1 MNRPADDMEK
11 TMAGQTFALNDR
23 ELEQIAGGRY
33 VGPTFV
39 YVIQEGD
46 TLPILAQRF
55 GTTVRVLREL
65 NSLTDPGRF
74 RPGTR
79 LLIPQR

>member
-1 MNRPADDMEK
+1 
-11 TMAGQTFALNDR
+11 MAEQLISINDR
-23 ELEQIAGGRY
+23 ELSRVAGGRY

-39 YVIQEGD
+39 YLIQEGD
-46 TLPILAQRF
+46 SLPLLAQRF

-65 NSLTDPGRF
+65 NDLQDPSRV

>member
-1 MNRPADDMEK
+1 
-11 TMAGQTFALNDR
+11 MAQQLFAINDQ
-23 ELEQIAGGRY
+23 ELTRVAGGRY

-39 YVIQEGD
+39 YLLQEGD
-46 TLPILAQRF
+46 SLPLLAQRF

-74 RPGTR
+74 RPGVR

>member
-1 MNRPADDMEK
+1 MP
-11 TMAGQTFALNDR
+11 QQIFAVDDR
-23 ELEQIAGGRY
+23 ELTQVAGGRY

-39 YVIQEGD
+39 YIVQEGES
-46 TLPILAQRF
+46 LPLLAQRF

-65 NSLTDPGRF
+65 NSLQNPEHFKPGV
-74 RPGTR
+74 R

>member
-1 MNRPADDMEK
+1 MAQPLFAVDDK
-11 TMAGQTFALNDR
+11 
-23 ELEQIAGGRY
+23 ELTRVAGGRY

-39 YVIQEGD
+39 YIAQEGD
-46 TLPILAQRF
+46 TLPLLAQRF

-65 NSLTDPGRF
+65 NSLQKPESF
-74 RPGTR
+74 RPGVR

>member
-1 MNRPADDMEK
+1 MSDQI
-11 TMAGQTFALNDR
+11 TALDER
-23 ELEQIAGGRY
+23 ELAQAVGGRFL
-33 VGPTFV
+33 GPTFV
-39 YVIQEGD
+39 YVLQEGD
-46 TLPILAQRF
+46 SLSLLAQRF

-65 NSLTDPGRF
+65 NEISDLNAI

>member
-1 MNRPADDMEK
+1 MAQQVFAVDEK
-11 TMAGQTFALNDR
+11 
-23 ELEQIAGGRY
+23 ELERVAGGRY

-39 YVIQEGD
+39 YLVQEGD
-46 TLPILAQRF
+46 TLPQLAQRF

-65 NSLTDPGRF
+65 NSLQKPESFQPGV
-74 RPGTR
+74 R

>member
-1 MNRPADDMEK
+1 
-11 TMAGQTFALNDR
+11 MALGISAVDDR
-23 ELEQIAGGRY
+23 ELERVAGGRY

-39 YVIQEGD
+39 YIVQEGD
-46 TLPILAQRF
+46 TLPLLAQRF

-65 NSLTDPGRF
+65 NGLQNPENFKPGI
-74 RPGTR
+74 R

>member
-1 MNRPADDMEK
+1 MAQQLFAMND
-11 TMAGQTFALNDR
+11 Q
-23 ELEQIAGGRY
+23 ELTRVAGGRY

-39 YVIQEGD
+39 YLLQEGD
-46 TLPILAQRF
+46 SLPLLAQRF

-65 NSLTDPGRF
+65 NDLQDPSRVK
-74 RPGTR
+74 PGTR

>member
-1 MNRPADDMEK
+1 
-11 TMAGQTFALNDR
+11 MANQAFALSDR
-23 ELEQIAGGRY
+23 ELEQAAGGRY

-39 YVIQEGD
+39 YVIQEGG
-46 TLPILAQRF
+46 TLPLLAQPF
-55 GTTVRVLREL
+55 GPTRRLLGEL

-74 RPGTR
+74 RPGVR

>member
-1 MNRPADDMEK
+1 MSDQI
-11 TMAGQTFALNDR
+11 TALDER
-23 ELEQIAGGRY
+23 ELERAAGGRFL
-33 VGPTFV
+33 GPTFV
-39 YVIQEGD
+39 YVLQEGD
-46 TLPILAQRF
+46 SLSLLAQRF

-65 NSLTDPGRF
+65 NDLSDLNAI

>member
-1 MNRPADDMEK
+1 MERERIAMDDQ
-11 TMAGQTFALNDR
+11 A
-23 ELEQIAGGRY
+23 LEQVAGGRY

-39 YVIQEGD
+39 YVIQNGD

-65 NSLTDPGRF
+65 NSLQDPRSLV
-74 RPGTR
+74 PGTR

>member
-1 MNRPADDMEK
+1 
-11 TMAGQTFALNDR
+11 MAQAISAVDEGDLTR
-23 ELEQIAGGRY
+23 VTGGRY

-39 YVIQEGD
+39 YIVQEGD
-46 TLPILAQRF
+46 TLPLLAQRF

-65 NSLTDPGRF
+65 NQLPDPNHFKSGI
-74 RPGTR
+74 R

>member
-1 MNRPADDMEK
+1 MAQAISAVDDRDL
-11 TMAGQTFALNDR
+11 TR
-23 ELEQIAGGRY
+23 VAGGRY

-39 YVIQEGD
+39 YIVQEGD
-46 TLPILAQRF
+46 TLPLLAQRF

-65 NSLTDPGRF
+65 NQLPDPDHF
-74 RPGTR
+74 KPGIR